1 MEIKM
6 SDPKPLEEKIDEL
19 LAICAA
25 ISAFV
30 CEIPDAKAV
39 EMPKIKAALQ
49 ANKTLTENQIK
60 LAIEAAREMK
70 HAVQGKAE
78 H

>member
-1 MEIKM
+1 M
-6 SDPKPLEEKIDEL
+6 SDPKSIEEKIDEL
-19 LAICAA
+19 LAVCAA
-25 ISAFV
+25 ITAFV

-49 ANKTLTENQIK
+49 ANKSLTEDQRK

-70 HAVQGKAE
+70 HAVQGKDE